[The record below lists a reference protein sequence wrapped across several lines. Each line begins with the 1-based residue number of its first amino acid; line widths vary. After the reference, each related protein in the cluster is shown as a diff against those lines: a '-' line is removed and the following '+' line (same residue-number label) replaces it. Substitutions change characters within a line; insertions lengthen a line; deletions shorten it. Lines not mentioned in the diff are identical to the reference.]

1 MTGKETGNLFIGLG
15 IGLVIGGIAGLML
28 APKSGSETRQIIK
41 DKVGEV
47 ADKVSAGV
55 KATVDK
61 VHRK

>member
-1 MTGKETGNLFIGLG
+1 MNKSESFGIGLG
-15 IGLVIGGIAGLML
+15 IGLVVGGVAGLLL
-28 APKSGSETRQIIK
+28 APKSGSETRQVIK

-55 KATVDK
+55 KTTIDK